1 MSLVKK
7 TVQKSLAYLVFTYD
21 EENCGESSFSDG
33 LDQFEIGAWR
43 RKLRQKLIKTF
54 GPGTR
59 LGRS

>member
-1 MSLVKK
+1 MSLAKQVKIE
-7 TVQKSLAYLVFTYD
+7 SRADLVFTYD